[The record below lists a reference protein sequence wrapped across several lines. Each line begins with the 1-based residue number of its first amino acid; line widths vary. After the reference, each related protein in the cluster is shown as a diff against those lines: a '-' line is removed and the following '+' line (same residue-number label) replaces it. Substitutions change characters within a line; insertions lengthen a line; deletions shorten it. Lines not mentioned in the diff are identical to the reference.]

1 MRSIHRNISA
11 IRTKDQK
18 RKAPDIKSNSI
29 INQVCSKAITLTIMS
44 TIKNKVQLIGNT
56 RNTPEI
62 KNLANA

>member
-1 MRSIHRNISA
+1 MRSIHRYISS

-29 INQVCSKAITLTIMS
+29 INQVCQTTITLNIMS
-44 TIKNKVQLIGNT
+44 MIKNKVQLMGDLG
-56 RNTPEI
+56 NTPEI